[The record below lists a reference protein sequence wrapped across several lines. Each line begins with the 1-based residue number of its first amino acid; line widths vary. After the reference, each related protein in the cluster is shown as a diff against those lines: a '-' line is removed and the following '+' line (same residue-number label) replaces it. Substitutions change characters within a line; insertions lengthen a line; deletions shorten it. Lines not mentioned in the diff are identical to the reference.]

1 MALLT
6 GDRSHSCLTPPS
18 PTRLLHHAI
27 SAPVLSSG
35 VPAPNCVRY
44 EANAVKHISYLL
56 AATLAVA
63 FLTSRQGCAQD
74 ATKRVPTEPAPA
86 TSAAPVKTHP
96 AHGEANVQRY
106 ACGAV
111 RDSEGCDISS
121 GVSGADA
128 NGNLQG
134 TDQKVFAEAAT
145 EGQTA
150 TPDAHLLRLTGLITN
165 YNPGNRAKRHF
176 GVGAAG
182 AAEIDS
188 KVSFVDATTGHTL
201 MSQDLRAV
209 LAVGFFGGKSE
220 DAVKG
225 YARRV
230 VTRRS

>member
-1 MALLT
+1 
-6 GDRSHSCLTPPS
+6 
-18 PTRLLHHAI
+18 
-27 SAPVLSSG
+27 
-35 VPAPNCVRY
+35 VRY

-74 ATKRVPTEPAPA
+74 ATKLVPTEPAPA
-86 TSAAPVKTHP
+86 TGAAPVKTHP

-128 NGNLQG
+128 
-134 TDQKVFAEAAT
+134 
-145 EGQTA
+145 
-150 TPDAHLLRLTGLITN
+150 
-165 YNPGNRAKRHF
+165 KRHF

-188 KVSFVDATTGHTL
+188 KVSFADATTGHTCEPCWQL
-201 MSQDLRAV
+201 D
-209 LAVGFFGGKSE
+209 FFGGKSE
-220 DAVKG
+220 DTVKG
-225 YARRV
+225 YARQV